1 MMQDKSIQIKNI
13 YYMLTYAFQTLKQNN
28 FDEISKEDFD
38 NIQDLFSAILAKGV
52 AQQLKQG
59 LYREYITRNEDLSTL
74 RGKIDING
82 SIKLKMQ
89 KKQRL
94 SCEYD
99 ELSENN
105 KFNQIIKTT
114 ISLLLRQTGVSQ
126 KHKQELKK
134 IVLFF
139 DGVDEIDVLQ
149 IRWDMLKFQRNNQTY
164 KMLLNICYFVL
175 NGLLYSDEK
184 GIYKVANFLDEQR
197 MSSLY
202 EKFILE
208 YYKYHFKGI
217 LTANSTQI
225 DWDYD
230 ESQSIAIEFLPK
242 MQSDIMLTHKESG
255 KTLIIDAKYYTHSM
269 QTGQFN
275 KKTFHS
281 NNMYQIFTYVKN
293 YDTKNDGSVSGM
305 LLYAKTDEE
314 VNPNG
319 EFLMSGNKISVKS
332 LDLNLDF
339 SDISLQLN
347 KIVESTFNIY

>member
-1 MMQDKSIQIKNI
+1 
-13 YYMLTYAFQTLKQNN
+13 
-28 FDEISKEDFD
+28 
-38 NIQDLFSAILAKGV
+38 
-52 AQQLKQG
+52 
-59 LYREYITRNEDLSTL
+59 
-74 RGKIDING
+74 
-82 SIKLKMQ
+82 
-89 KKQRL
+89 
-94 SCEYD
+94 
-99 ELSENN
+99 
-105 KFNQIIKTT
+105 
-114 ISLLLRQTGVSQ
+114 LRQTGVSQ

-134 IVLFF
+134 IMLFF

-217 LTANSTQI
+217 LTVNSTQI

-305 LLYAKTDEE
+305 LLYAKTDDE
-314 VNPNG
+314 VNPDG
-319 EFLMSGNKISVKS
+319 EFIMSGNKISVKT

-339 SDISLQLN
+339 KYISLQLN
-347 KIVESTFNIY
+347 DIVSKEFLVNI

>member
-1 MMQDKSIQIKNI
+1 
-13 YYMLTYAFQTLKQNN
+13 MLAYAFQTLKQNN
-28 FDEISKEDFD
+28 FEEISKEDFD

-59 LYREYITRNEDLSTL
+59 LYREYITITEDLSTL

-114 ISLLLRQTGVSQ
+114 ILLLLKQAGVSQ
-126 KHKQELKK
+126 KYKQELKK
-134 IVLFF
+134 VVLFF
-139 DGVDEIDVLQ
+139 DSVDEIDVLK

-184 GIYKVANFLDEQR
+184 GIYRVANYLDEQR
-197 MSSLY
+197 MSALY

-217 LTANSTQI
+217 LIANSTQI
-225 DWDYD
+225 SWDYD
-230 ESQSIAIEFLPK
+230 ENQSFAIEFLPK
-242 MQSDIMLTHKESG
+242 MQSDIMLTHKKSG

-281 NNMYQIFTYVKN
+281 HNMYQIFTYVKN
-293 YDTKNDGSVSGM
+293 YDVKADGSVSGM

-314 VNPNG
+314 VNPDG
-319 EFLMSGNKISVKS
+319 EFLMSGNKISVKT
-332 LDLNLDF
+332 LDLNIEF
-339 SDISLQLN
+339 KEISKQLN
-347 KIVESTFNIY
+347 QIVKDSFN